1 MVLDLDLFRAD
12 KGGDPERIRANS
24 RKRFDDEKSID
35 RVLEL
40 DAKWRKLR
48 WSLDNLNKAKNT
60 ISKEYGARMKQS
72 RQAAAATA
80 GAGDKSKEPNA
91 TATSASS
98 PISQAPT
105 ATGNNKDDPQAAN
118 SLSLDELMTEIQ
130 AINASFDLDK
140 LKFLRAQ
147 VECQVVSLNKQ
158 LDECEL
164 QRNDVLREVGNLIHP
179 DVPISNDEENNA
191 VIREYGTILRPQ
203 QIGVEKLYSHV
214 DLIEMIEGYNVDKGT
229 MIAGSR
235 GFFLMNTGIWLQQAL
250 IQYSLRFIDELGF
263 QTLYTPFWM
272 RKQIMGQV
280 AQLSQFDDELYK
292 LVSSKGNEDS
302 EEKYLIATSEQP
314 IAALHL
320 NEWINT
326 SSLPLKYGGFSTCF
340 RQEVGSHGRDTRG
353 IFRVHQFEKIEQF
366 IVAAPSKSWEHFH
379 EMIGNAE
386 KFYQSLEIPYRVVN
400 IVSGALN
407 NAAAM
412 KYDLE
417 AYFPGS
423 QAYRELV
430 SVSNCTD
437 YQSRRLQIRYGQT
450 KKMSGQVDYV
460 HMLNG
465 TLCAVTRVICCILE
479 NYQTKDG
486 IRIPKVLQEFMPS
499 RFREFIPFTA
509 AAPILHPV
517 TSANNSQPAATAAAT
532 IGGGTTGSAN
542 AATGQA
548 SASVISKE

>member
-1 MVLDLDLFRAD
+1 MVLDLDLFRPD
-12 KGGDPERIRANS
+12 KGGDPERVRANV
-24 RKRFDDEKSID
+24 RKRFDNEENVDK
-35 RVLEL
+35 VMEL
-40 DAKWRKLR
+40 DGQWRKFR
-48 WSLDNLNKAKNT
+48 WSLDQLNKAKNI
-60 ISKEYGARMKQS
+60 ISKEYGARIKQNRS
-72 RQAAAATA
+72 KPGAQPNPPTQAEKC
-80 GAGDKSKEPNA
+80 D
-91 TATSASS
+91 SS
-98 PISQAPT
+98 QSPL
-105 ATGNNKDDPQAAN
+105 DLN
-118 SLSLDELMTEIQ
+118 SLLA
-130 AINASFDLDK
+130 AINNISAEVDLEQ
-140 LKFLRAQ
+140 LKVLRSRVEAQ
-147 VECQVVSLNKQ
+147 VVELNKQ
-158 LDECEL
+158 MEECE
-164 QRNDVLREVGNLIHP
+164 RNRDEVLREIGNLIHQ
-179 DVPISNDEENNA
+179 DVPISNDEDNNA
-191 VIREYGTILRPQ
+191 IVREFGVIMKPEDA
-203 QIGVEKLYSHV
+203 GVEKLLSHV
-214 DLIEMIEGYNVDKGT
+214 DLVEMIGGIDTERGSL
-229 MIAGSR
+229 IAGSR
-235 GFFLMNTGIWLQQAL
+235 GFFLMNTAIWLQQAL
-250 IQYSLRFIDELGF
+250 IQYALRFIDELGF

-280 AQLSQFDDELYK
+280 AQLSQFDEELYK
-292 LVSSKGNEDS
+292 IVSSKGAEDT

-320 NEWINT
+320 NEWISA
-326 SSLPLKYGGFSTCF
+326 SSLPLRYGGFSTCF

-379 EMIGNAE
+379 EMVGNAE

-450 KKMSGQVDYV
+450 KKMSGQVEYV

-486 IRIPKVLQEFMPS
+486 VRVPKVLQEFMPP
-499 RFREFIPFTA
+499 RYKEFIPFTEPL
-509 AAPILHPV
+509 AAP
-517 TSANNSQPAATAAAT
+517 SRD
-532 IGGGTTGSAN
+532 
-542 AATGQA
+542 
-548 SASVISKE
+548 EY

>member
-12 KGGDPERIRANS
+12 KGGDPDRVRANA
-24 RKRFDDEKSID
+24 RKRFDKEESVDK
-35 RVLEL
+35 VLEF
-40 DAKWRKLR
+40 DRQWRAHR
-48 WSLDNLNKAKNT
+48 YSLDKLNQAKNT
-60 ISKEYGARMKQS
+60 ISKEYGLIMKKFKGGKP
-72 RQAAAATA
+72 APATEEA
-80 GAGDKSKEPNA
+80 GQIETPSKTCDQTSQE
-91 TATSASS
+91 TSASS
-98 PISQAPT
+98 ALDL
-105 ATGNNKDDPQAAN
+105 NC
-118 SLSLDELMTEIQ
+118 LLDEIKKIEAKQ
-130 AINASFDLDK
+130 DVRPFNLDQ
-140 LKFLRAQ
+140 LKGLRLQ
-147 VECQVVSLNKQ
+147 VEAQNIKVKEQ
-158 LDECEL
+158 LDECEK
-164 QRNDVLREVGNLIHP
+164 QRDNILREIGNLIHS
-179 DVPISNDEENNA
+179 DVPLSNDEDNNA
-191 VIREYGTILRPQ
+191 IVRTYGKELQPEDV
-203 QIGVEKLYSHV
+203 GLEKLQSHV
-214 DLIEMIEGYNVDKGT
+214 DLIEMIDGINTEKGS

-235 GFFLMNTGIWLQQAL
+235 GYFLTTTGIWLQQAL
-250 IQYSLRFIDELGF
+250 IQYALRFVDELGF
-263 QTLYTPFWM
+263 QTIYTPFWM
-272 RKQIMGQV
+272 RKDIMGQV

-292 LVSSKGNEDS
+292 LVSSKGSEDS

-320 NEWINT
+320 NEWINA
-326 SSLPLKYGGFSTCF
+326 SALPLRYGGYSTCF

-386 KFYQSLEIPYRVVN
+386 KFYQSLELPYRVVN

-423 QAYRELV
+423 KAYRELV

-450 KKMSGQVDYV
+450 KKMSGQVEYV

-486 IRIPKVLQEFMPS
+486 IRVPKVLQEFMPPKYK
-499 RFREFIPFTA
+499 EFIPFATKTKA
-509 AAPILHPV
+509 QSGATTEDP
-517 TSANNSQPAATAAAT
+517 TSGHQTPTQGDT
-532 IGGGTTGSAN
+532 E
-542 AATGQA
+542 
-548 SASVISKE
+548 SK

>member
-1 MVLDLDLFRAD
+1 MVLDLDLFRPD
-12 KGGDPERIRANS
+12 KGGDPDRIRANA
-24 RKRFDDEKSID
+24 RKRFDNEATVEKVI
-35 RVLEL
+35 EL
-40 DAKWRKLR
+40 DGQWRKLR
-48 WSLDNLNKAKNT
+48 WSLDQLNKAKNT
-60 ISKEYGARMKQS
+60 ISKEYGIRMKQN
-72 RQAAAATA
+72 RGQQQATA
-80 GAGDKSKEPNA
+80 ADAG
-91 TATSASS
+91 ASS
-98 PISQAPT
+98 ADFS
-105 ATGNNKDDPQAAN
+105 TGQQKQQEEALDLN
-118 SLSLDELMTEIQ
+118 SLLTSVNSIDAQVNLEQ
-130 AINASFDLDK
+130 
-140 LKFLRAQ
+140 LKSYRAQ
-147 VECQVVSLNKQ
+147 VEAQVVELNKQ
-158 LDECEL
+158 LEECE
-164 QRNDVLREVGNLIHP
+164 RNRDSVLREIGNLIHP
-179 DVPISNDEENNA
+179 DVPISNDEDNNA
-191 VIREYGTILRPQ
+191 IVREYGNKMQAGDVGL
-203 QIGVEKLYSHV
+203 EKLQSHV
-214 DLIEMIEGYNVDKGT
+214 DLIDMIGGLNTEKGSL
-229 MIAGSR
+229 IAGSR
-235 GFFLMNTGIWLQQAL
+235 GFFLLDTAIWLQQAL
-250 IQYSLRFIDELGF
+250 IQYALRFIDDLGF

-280 AQLSQFDDELYK
+280 AQLSQFDEELYK
-292 LVSSKGNEDS
+292 LVSSKGAEDS

-320 NEWINT
+320 NEWINA
-326 SSLPLKYGGFSTCF
+326 SSLPLKYGGYSTCF

-386 KFYQSLEIPYRVVN
+386 KFYQSLELPYRVVN

-450 KKMSGQVDYV
+450 KKMSGQVEYV

-486 IRIPKVLQEFMPS
+486 IRIPKVLQEFMPKKY
-499 RFREFIPFTA
+499 REFIPF
-509 AAPILHPV
+509 V
-517 TSANNSQPAATAAAT
+517 NSNPPP
-532 IGGGTTGSAN
+532 SP
-542 AATGQA
+542 
-548 SASVISKE
+548 ASVQAPSAPAQDSAK

>member
-1 MVLDLDLFRAD
+1 MVLDLDLFRPD
-12 KGGDPERIRANS
+12 KGGDPERVRANV
-24 RKRFDDEKSID
+24 RKRFDDEKSVD
-35 RVLEL
+35 RIMEL
-40 DAKWRKLR
+40 DGQWRKFR
-48 WSLDNLNKAKNT
+48 WSLDQLNKAKNT
-60 ISKEYGARMKQS
+60 ISKEYGARMK
-72 RQAAAATA
+72 
-80 GAGDKSKEPNA
+80 K
-91 TATSASS
+91 SASNKS
-98 PISQAPT
+98 SQQQPQSTPSVATQQSCGDNDKQSTPPT
-105 ATGNNKDDPQAAN
+105 VDTQS
-118 SLSLDELMTEIQ
+118 SLSLDSLL
-130 AINASFDLDK
+130 AAVNSIND
-140 LKFLRAQ
+140 Q
-147 VECQVVSLNKQ
+147 VELEQLKSMRSQVEQQVIQINK
-158 LDECEL
+158 EMEVCE
-164 QRNDVLREVGNLIHP
+164 QTRDSILREIGNLIHQ
-179 DVPISNDEENNA
+179 DVPISADEENNA
-191 VIREYGTILRPQ
+191 IVREYGNILKPEDV
-203 QIGVEKLYSHV
+203 GLAKLQSHV
-214 DLIEMIEGYNVDKGT
+214 DLIEMIDGLNIEKGS

-235 GFFLMNTGIWLQQAL
+235 GYFLKSSAIWLQQAL
-250 IQYSLRFIDELGF
+250 IQYALRFIDELGF
-263 QTLYTPFWM
+263 ETIYTPFWM
-272 RKQIMGQV
+272 RKQVMAQV

-292 LVSSKGNEDS
+292 IISSKGAEDT
-302 EEKYLIATSEQP
+302 EDKYLIATSEQP

-320 NEWINT
+320 NEWINAN
-326 SSLPLKYGGFSTCF
+326 SLPLKYGGLSTCF

-386 KFYQSLEIPYRVVN
+386 KFYQSLELPYRVVN

-450 KKMSGQVDYV
+450 KKMSGQVEYV

-486 IRIPKVLQEFMPS
+486 IRIPKVLQEFMPPK
-499 RFREFIPFTA
+499 FREFIPFR
-509 AAPILHPV
+509 
-517 TSANNSQPAATAAAT
+517 
-532 IGGGTTGSAN
+532 
-542 AATGQA
+542 
-548 SASVISKE
+548 KD

>member
-1 MVLDLDLFRAD
+1 MVLDLDLFRQD
-12 KGGDPERIRANS
+12 KGGDPERVRANV
-24 RKRFDDEKSID
+24 RKRFDNEASVDK
-35 RVLEL
+35 VMEL
-40 DAKWRKLR
+40 DANWRKFR
-48 WSLDNLNKAKNT
+48 WSLDQLNKAKNI
-60 ISKEYGARMKQS
+60 ISKEYGLRMKQS
-72 RQAAAATA
+72 RAKAGQQAAS
-80 GAGDKSKEPNA
+80 GDKKQEAASTEPAPPATTPTSKCDSNNEKPNC
-91 TATSASS
+91 SLELSS
-98 PISQAPT
+98 
-105 ATGNNKDDPQAAN
+105 
-118 SLSLDELMTEIQ
+118 LLD
-130 AINASFDLDK
+130 AINSIGADADLDR
-140 LKFLRAQ
+140 LKTLRAQ
-147 VECQVVSLNKQ
+147 VEEQVIVVNKQ
-158 LDECEL
+158 MEECENHRD
-164 QRNDVLREVGNLIHP
+164 QVLREVGNLIHS
-179 DVPISNDEENNA
+179 DVPISNDEDNNA
-191 VIREYGTILRPQ
+191 VVRTYGNILKPEDV
-203 QIGVEKLYSHV
+203 GLEKLLIHV
-214 DLIEMIEGYNVDKGT
+214 DLIEMIGGLNTEKGSL
-229 MIAGSR
+229 IAGSR
-235 GFFLMNTGIWLQQAL
+235 GFFLMDAAIWLQQAL
-250 IQYSLRFIDELGF
+250 IQYSLRFIDDLGF
-263 QTLYTPFWM
+263 QILYTPFWM

-292 LVSSKGNEDS
+292 LISSKGAEDS

-320 NEWINT
+320 NEWLNA

-386 KFYQSLEIPYRVVN
+386 KFYQSLELPYRVVN

-450 KKMSGQVDYV
+450 KKMSGQVEYV

-479 NYQTKDG
+479 NYQSKEG
-486 IRIPKVLQEFMPS
+486 IRVPKVLQEFMPS
-499 RFREFIPFTA
+499 KYRELIPFK
-509 AAPILHPV
+509 HE
-517 TSANNSQPAATAAAT
+517 QPKC
-532 IGGGTTGSAN
+532 S
-542 AATGQA
+542 
-548 SASVISKE
+548 

>member
-1 MVLDLDLFRAD
+1 MVLDLDLFRPD
-12 KGGDPERIRANS
+12 KGGDPERVKANV
-24 RKRFDDEKSID
+24 RKRFDKEESVDK
-35 RVLEL
+35 VMEL
-40 DAKWRKLR
+40 DGQWRKFR
-48 WSLDNLNKAKNT
+48 FTLDQLNKSKNI
-60 ISKEYGARMKQS
+60 ISKEYGIRMKQS
-72 RQAAAATA
+72 KQQKQQDQQQQQAQGDNSSKQATPQQQQQQQQQPLDLSSLLA
-80 GAGDKSKEPNA
+80 TINSIGAEVNLNQLKE
-91 TATSASS
+91 
-98 PISQAPT
+98 
-105 ATGNNKDDPQAAN
+105 
-118 SLSLDELMTEIQ
+118 
-130 AINASFDLDK
+130 
-140 LKFLRAQ
+140 LRAQ
-147 VECQVVSLNKQ
+147 VEDQIIKVNKQ
-158 LDECEL
+158 IEECEHN
-164 QRNDVLREVGNLIHP
+164 RDEVLREIGNLIHS
-179 DVPISNDEENNA
+179 DVPVSNDEDNNA
-191 VIREYGTILRPQ
+191 IVREFNVDKILKPQ
-203 QIGVEKLYSHV
+203 DVGLEKLQSHV
-214 DLIEMIEGYNVDKGT
+214 DLIELIGGLNTEKGS

-235 GFFLMNTGIWLQQAL
+235 GFFLMNTAIWLQQAL
-250 IQYSLRFIDELGF
+250 IQYALRFIDDLGF

-272 RKQIMGQV
+272 RKHIMGQV

-292 LVSSKGNEDS
+292 IVSSKGNEDS

-320 NEWINT
+320 NEWINAN
-326 SSLPLKYGGFSTCF
+326 SLPLKYGGYSTCF

-386 KFYQSLEIPYRVVN
+386 KFYQSLELPYRVVN

-450 KKMSGQVDYV
+450 KKMSGQVEFV

-486 IRIPKVLQEFMPS
+486 IKVPKVLQEFMPS
-499 RFREFIPFTA
+499 KYKEFIPFITQQSAEATPSSPISTQQQQETA
-509 AAPILHPV
+509 P
-517 TSANNSQPAATAAAT
+517 
-532 IGGGTTGSAN
+532 
-542 AATGQA
+542 
-548 SASVISKE
+548 

>member
-12 KGGDPERIRANS
+12 KGGDPERVKANVK
-24 RKRFDDEKSID
+24 KRFDDEKSVD
-35 RVLEL
+35 RVMEL
-40 DAKWRKLR
+40 DAQWRKLR
-48 WSLDNLNKAKNT
+48 YDLDQLNTAKNT
-60 ISKEYGARMKQS
+60 ISKEYGMRMKQNRVKGS
-72 RQAAAATA
+72 TNSSLTA
-80 GAGDKSKEPNA
+80 KDQPPASGDDAKQDK
-91 TATSASS
+91 TSPPPPPS
-98 PISQAPT
+98 PAE
-105 ATGNNKDDPQAAN
+105 NKCD
-118 SLSLDELMTEIQ
+118 STSSLDLVSLLN
-130 AINASFDLDK
+130 AINNLLPDADMDQ
-140 LKFLRAQ
+140 LKNFRAQ
-147 VECQVVSLNKQ
+147 LDSQRVNLNTKME
-158 LDECEL
+158 ECE
-164 QRNDVLREVGNLIHP
+164 QSRDEVLREIGNLIHP
-179 DVPISNDEENNA
+179 DVPISNDEDNNA
-191 VIREYGTILRPQ
+191 IVREFGTIPRPEDV
-203 QIGVEKLYSHV
+203 GMDKLQSHV
-214 DLIEMIEGYNVDKGT
+214 DLIEMIGGLDTEKGS

-235 GFFLMNTGIWLQQAL
+235 GFFLLSPTIWLQQAL
-250 IQYSLRFIDELGF
+250 IQYALRFIDNCGF
-263 QTLYTPFWM
+263 QLIYTPFWM

-280 AQLSQFDDELYK
+280 AQLSQFDEELYK
-292 LVSSKGNEDS
+292 IVSSKGAEDS

-320 NEWINT
+320 NEWI
-326 SSLPLKYGGFSTCF
+326 SAGSLPLRYGGYSTCF

-379 EMIGNAE
+379 EMIGNSE
-386 KFYQSLEIPYRVVN
+386 KFYQSLELPYRVVN

-450 KKMSGQVDYV
+450 KKMSGQVEYV

-486 IRIPKVLQEFMPS
+486 IRVPKVLQEFMPAK
-499 RFREFIPFTA
+499 FRELIPYCKKEAPQDQTQQQSGA
-509 AAPILHPV
+509 A
-517 TSANNSQPAATAAAT
+517 
-532 IGGGTTGSAN
+532 
-542 AATGQA
+542 
-548 SASVISKE
+548 KE

>member
-1 MVLDLDLFRAD
+1 MVLDLDLFRPD
-12 KGGDPERIRANS
+12 KGGDPERVRANV
-24 RKRFDDEKSID
+24 RKRFDNEESVDKIM
-35 RVLEL
+35 EL
-40 DAKWRKLR
+40 DGQWRKIR
-48 WSLDNLNKAKNT
+48 WSLDQLNKAKNI
-60 ISKEYGARMKQS
+60 ISKEYGARMKQT
-72 RQAAAATA
+72 RGKTTTATTA
-80 GAGDKSKEPNA
+80 TA
-91 TATSASS
+91 TATSTQQPSS
-98 PISQAPT
+98 
-105 ATGNNKDDPQAAN
+105 GDNKKQETTLSTPAN
-118 SLSLDELMTEIQ
+118 KCDLANTSSLDLTSLLN
-130 AINASFDLDK
+130 AINSIGADADLEQ
-140 LKFLRAQ
+140 LKNWRSQVEAQ
-147 VECQVVSLNKQ
+147 VISLNKQ
-158 LDECEL
+158 MEECD
-164 QRNDVLREVGNLIHP
+164 RNRDDVLKEIGNLIHS
-179 DVPISNDEENNA
+179 DVPVSNDEDNNL
-191 VIREYGTILRPQ
+191 VIREYGTILKPTDV
-203 QIGVEKLYSHV
+203 GLEKLQSHV
-214 DLIEMIEGYNVDKGT
+214 DLIEMIGGLNTEKGSL
-229 MIAGSR
+229 IAGSR
-235 GFFLMNTGIWLQQAL
+235 GFFLMNTAIWLQQAL
-250 IQYSLRFIDELGF
+250 IQYALRFIDELGF

-292 LVSSKGNEDS
+292 IVSSKGAEDS

-320 NEWINT
+320 NEWIPA
-326 SSLPLKYGGFSTCF
+326 SSLPLRYGGYSTCF

-366 IVAAPSKSWEHFH
+366 IVAAPSKSWDHFH

-386 KFYQSLEIPYRVVN
+386 KFYQSLELPYRVVN

-437 YQSRRLQIRYGQT
+437 YQARRLQIRYGQT
-450 KKMSGQVDYV
+450 KKMSGQVEYV

-486 IRIPKVLQEFMPS
+486 ILIPKVLQEFMPPK
-499 RFREFIPFTA
+499 FREKIPFVQARPST
-509 AAPILHPV
+509 PQ
-517 TSANNSQPAATAAAT
+517 SAATETTAT
-532 IGGGTTGSAN
+532 ATPTT
-542 AATGQA
+542 TTQQ
-548 SASVISKE
+548 

>member
-1 MVLDLDLFRAD
+1 MVLDLDLFRPD
-12 KGGDPERIRANS
+12 KGGDPERVRANV
-24 RKRFDDEKSID
+24 RKRFDKEESVDK
-35 RVLEL
+35 VMEL
-40 DAKWRKLR
+40 DAQWRKFR
-48 WSLDNLNKAKNT
+48 WSLDQLNKAKNI
-60 ISKEYGARMKQS
+60 ISKEYGQRMKQS
-72 RQAAAATA
+72 RGQESKTKQQPAN
-80 GAGDKSKEPNA
+80 GDKSQEE
-91 TATSASS
+91 ASS
-98 PISQAPT
+98 PSTNLAGKCDPIQQNPT
-105 ATGNNKDDPQAAN
+105 PLDLS
-118 SLSLDELMTEIQ
+118 SLLS
-130 AINASFDLDK
+130 AINSIGSDVDLEQ
-140 LKFLRAQ
+140 LKNLRTQVEAQ
-147 VECQVVSLNKQ
+147 VISLNKQ
-158 LDECEL
+158 MEECESS
-164 QRNDVLREVGNLIHP
+164 RDEVLREIGNLVHS

-191 VIREYGTILRPQ
+191 IVREYGTILKPEDV
-203 QIGVEKLYSHV
+203 GLDKLQSHV
-214 DLIEMIEGYNVDKGT
+214 DLIEMIGGLNVEKGS

-235 GFFLMNTGIWLQQAL
+235 GYFLMDTSIWLQQAL
-250 IQYSLRFIDELGF
+250 IQYALRFIDELGF

-292 LVSSKGNEDS
+292 IISSKGAEDS

-320 NEWINT
+320 NEWISA
-326 SSLPLKYGGFSTCF
+326 SSLPLKYGGYSTCF

-366 IVAAPSKSWEHFH
+366 IVAAPSKSWDHFH

-386 KFYQSLEIPYRVVN
+386 KFYQSLELPYRVVN

-423 QAYRELV
+423 RAYRELV

-437 YQSRRLQIRYGQT
+437 YQSRRLQIRFGQT
-450 KKMSGQVDYV
+450 KKMSGQVEYV

-486 IRIPKVLQEFMPS
+486 IRVPRVLQQFMPPK
-499 RFREFIPFTA
+499 FKEFIPF
-509 AAPILHPV
+509 V
-517 TSANNSQPAATAAAT
+517 QNQPSSATA
-532 IGGGTTGSAN
+532 
-542 AATGQA
+542 QQQD
-548 SASVISKE
+548 KPED